1 MRIGGLDLALTAT
14 GLAEISGTSAL
25 AAKIKPPGK
34 LRGHDRLQWWS
45 SEIAAWAEA
54 MDLIAVE
61 GPSYGSP
68 GEQHSTGGLW
78 WLITHELWRAR
89 RTFVVIPPSC
99 LKKYATGSGAADKF
113 RVFAAAR
120 DRYPTAT
127 GVTGPDEADA
137 LVLAAMFAD
146 YAGVPLAPVPAVQRA
161 VLSSLVASGRNKG
174 KPSIIWP
181 ALPGRAA

>member
-1 MRIGGLDLALTAT
+1 MRIGGLDLALTAS
-14 GLAEISGTSAL
+14 GLAVIDGGSASVVKL
-25 AAKIKPPGK
+25 KPPGK
-34 LRGHDRLQWWS
+34 LKGHGRLQWWS
-45 SEIAAWAEA
+45 EQIAEWTADL
-54 MDLIAVE
+54 DLIAIE

-68 GEQHSTGGLW
+68 GEQHTTGGLW
-78 WLITHELWRAR
+78 WLITHEMWRDLEVVA
-89 RTFVVIPPSC
+89 VIPPSC

-146 YAGVPLAPVPAVQRA
+146 YAGAPLAPVPAAQRA

>member
-1 MRIGGLDLALTAT
+1 VRVGGLDLALTAS
-14 GLAEISGTSAL
+14 GLAVIDGGSASVVKL
-25 AAKIKPPGK
+25 KPPGK
-34 LRGHDRLQWWS
+34 LKGHSRLQWWS
-45 SEIAAWAEA
+45 EQIAEWAA
-54 MDLIAVE
+54 DLDLIAIE

-68 GEQHSTGGLW
+68 GEQHSTG
-78 WLITHELWRAR
+78 TVA
-89 RTFVVIPPSC
+89 VIPPAC

-120 DRYPTAT
+120 DRYPGAT

-146 YAGVPLAPVPAVQRA
+146 YAGVPLAPVPAAQRA
-161 VLSSLVASGRNKG
+161 VLSSVVASGRNKG
-174 KPSIIWP
+174 KPSITWP